1 LEEDRPDSIGRL
13 GSFQGHFG
21 MLVRAF
27 TYIHMLGSDGLREV
41 SEAAVLNANYLR
53 GRLAESY
60 RIAHD
65 RPCMHEVVLAGL
77 KANGARTLDVAKRLL
92 DYGYHPPTIYF
103 PLVVPEA
110 MMVEPTETETK
121 ATLDAFADAMLAI
134 AEEAK
139 AEPELLKTAPH
150 ATPVGRLDETTAA
163 RNPVLHW

>member
-1 LEEDRPDSIGRL
+1 
-13 GSFQGHFG
+13 
-21 MLVRAF
+21 
-27 TYIHMLGSDGLREV
+27 
-41 SEAAVLNANYLR
+41 
-53 GRLAESY
+53 
-60 RIAHD
+60 
-65 RPCMHEVVLAGL
+65 MHEVVLAGL

-134 AEEAK
+134 ADEAK

-150 ATPVGRLDETTAA
+150 ATPVGRLDETSAA